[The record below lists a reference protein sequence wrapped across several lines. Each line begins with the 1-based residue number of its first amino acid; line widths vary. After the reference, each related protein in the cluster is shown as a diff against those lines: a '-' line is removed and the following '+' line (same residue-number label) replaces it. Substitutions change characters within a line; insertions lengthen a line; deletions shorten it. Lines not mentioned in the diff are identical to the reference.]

1 MYSQLMKYLI
11 INGLISQSH
20 QGGISGHNSTLILVE
35 MHEYISEILSKNK
48 YGALVTLDTSAA
60 YDIVNHDILKKKLK
74 NIVVK
79 FSSVDLIMS
88 FLSNQR
94 QYTEVNANTSEIINN
109 ENIGVFQGSSL
120 SGILYLIYNLDI
132 NLVTHSKKHKK

>member
-1 MYSQLMKYLI
+1 MIFSR
-11 INGLISQSH
+11 
-20 QGGISGHNSTLILVE
+20 
-35 MHEYISEILSKNK
+35 
-48 YGALVTLDTSAA
+48 
-60 YDIVNHDILKKKLK
+60 KKLK

-132 NLVTHSKKHKK
+132 NLVTHFKKHKNNLSERKCLKTKNCSYVDDIYGSVVSTKDSLWSDIINYINNLNVYFK